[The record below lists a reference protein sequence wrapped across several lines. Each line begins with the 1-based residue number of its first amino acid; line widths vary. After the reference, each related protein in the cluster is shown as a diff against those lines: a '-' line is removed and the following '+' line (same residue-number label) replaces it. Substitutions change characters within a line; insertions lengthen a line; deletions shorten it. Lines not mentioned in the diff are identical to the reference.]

1 MAPVK
6 ITQDY
11 YAVLEVD
18 ATATPEVII
27 KSYKRLA
34 LKHHPDRNAG
44 QDTTEKFQLVS
55 IVYF

>member
-1 MAPVK
+1 MAPVI

-11 YAVLEVD
+11 YAILEVD
-18 ATATPEVII
+18 VTATTEVIV

-55 IVYF
+55 KLAF